1 MDRHILQS
9 DDLRADAARNRAR
22 VLEVARERLAA
33 GDATLPMNA
42 IARDAGVGVGTVYR
56 HFPSREAL
64 LESVAM
70 EGFERLVD
78 EARSAA
84 VDDDPGA
91 GLERLLRYGIRL
103 QLEDLGL
110 AIVLR
115 SAESAC
121 DETSRLQAEL
131 LGAVDRLLERARDAG
146 AIRPGIG
153 PDDIRRLGCGV
164 EYAVRAGAPL
174 GAGSADKADIYVDVL
189 LAGLRPS
196 CA

>member
-1 MDRHILQS
+1 MDRQILQS
-9 DDLRADAARNRAR
+9 DNLRADAARNRAR
-22 VLEVARERLAA
+22 VLEVGRERLAA

-78 EARSAA
+78 VARSAA
-84 VDDDPGA
+84 DDDDPGA

-103 QLEDLGL
+103 QLEDVGL
-110 AIVLR
+110 ATVLR

-121 DETSRLQAEL
+121 AETSRLRAEL

-153 PDDIRRLGCGV
+153 ADDIRRLGCGV

-174 GAGSADKADIYVDVL
+174 GAGSADKVDVYVDVL